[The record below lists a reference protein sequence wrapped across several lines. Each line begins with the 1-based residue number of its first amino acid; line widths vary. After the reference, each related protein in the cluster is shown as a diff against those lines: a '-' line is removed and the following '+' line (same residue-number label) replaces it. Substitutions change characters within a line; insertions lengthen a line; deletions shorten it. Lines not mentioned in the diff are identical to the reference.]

1 MTPDERTALDRR
13 RRHRNWA
20 MLGALGALV
29 ALFYFITIA
38 KFVHH

>member
-20 MLGALGALV
+20 MLVALGGLV
-29 ALFYFITIA
+29 VLFYFITIA
-38 KFVHH
+38 KFVH